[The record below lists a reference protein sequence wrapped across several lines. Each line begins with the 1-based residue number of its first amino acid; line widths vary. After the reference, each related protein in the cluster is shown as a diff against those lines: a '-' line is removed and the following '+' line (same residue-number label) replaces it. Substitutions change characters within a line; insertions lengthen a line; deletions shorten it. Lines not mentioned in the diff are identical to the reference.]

1 MNSNLYNL
9 KNLEMGGTLK
19 RKLKSYR
26 KSGKSFREIAKLL
39 STEGTPV
46 THETIRGW
54 CVFVGTEKAGVTPP
68 E

>member
-1 MNSNLYNL
+1 MNSNLFTL
-9 KNLEMGGTLK
+9 KNIELHGTLK
-19 RKLKSYR
+19 RKLKAYR

-39 STEGTPV
+39 SIEGTPV

-54 CVFVGTEKAGVTPP
+54 AISLGIEKPGVTPP